1 MKMSG
6 VAGDR
11 KADDDWL
18 PMSRVAE
25 LRGVSVQAV
34 SKRIAGFM
42 ARGMIET
49 RRVGKERLVHVP
61 TYDALAAATHDP
73 AQDLR
78 LRHIK
83 AAAPAGVENDP
94 PAAFGQSSRSAY
106 DEASAREKNA
116 RAELAELRLAEERG
130 DLMRRRDIAPAVEK
144 IAVAIRQ
151 RIETL
156 RAISGRLYAAAMGG
170 GEEAVMLLLGEEISR
185 TQEALRDDL
194 MELKSRAEEDESEPG
209 A

>member
-94 PAAFGQSSRSAY
+94 PAAFGQSIRASY

-116 RAELAELRLAEERG
+116 RAELAEMRLAEERA
-130 DLMRRRDIAPAVEK
+130 DLIRRRDIAPAASEIAAK
-144 IAVAIRQ
+144 INQIISALKSR
-151 RIETL
+151 
-156 RAISGRLYAAAMGG
+156 SGRLYAAAIAG
-170 GEEAVMLLLGEEISR
+170 GEEAMHIELGKSID
-185 TQEALRDDL
+185 EALTGAGAALRQL
-194 MELKSRAEEDESEPG
+194 AELAVQESE
-209 A
+209 